1 MPASRLSTVFFS
13 VGLIILVGWLFYI
26 GRDFILP
33 IITAIIMVQIFYAA
47 RGAVGRLPG
56 LGRCPIWMLNALL
69 IFTILGMV
77 YVVSLLLIINLETLG
92 PSLPEY
98 EANLENLFNQWFAP
112 PPEAPAPMDTGDM
125 MEHPEEALERGQT
138 AALQNFRESVISFF
152 AGLDFGAL
160 LQAILSSLGSFGS
173 FVFITILYA
182 VFLTTEIRGFT
193 KKVCTAF
200 GSDERANATLDIV
213 AQINISIGRYLA
225 TKSLINIILGVACLV
240 IMMAFGL
247 EYAVL
252 WAIIIGL
259 LNYIPYIGSIVGVA
273 FPALFAVAQFGN
285 LTIPLIITGLLTATQ
300 TIIGNYIEPKLIGK
314 SLNLSAF
321 AIMMALSF
329 WTAIWGIPGAILAVP
344 FTTIMMLIL
353 AEWPHTRPVAALLSD
368 DGHQYAPLSD
378 NNPAGQ
384 TLISAE

>member
-1 MPASRLSTVFFS
+1 MQTSRLSTIFYA
-13 VGLIILVGWLFYI
+13 VGLVILVGWLFYI

-47 RGAVGRLPG
+47 RAALARLPG
-56 LGRCPIWMLNALL
+56 LGRAPTWLLNLALTL
-69 IFTILGMV
+69 FILGLV
-77 YVVSLLLIINLETLG
+77 YAVSLLLFVNLQSLG
-92 PSLPEY
+92 PGLPQY
-98 EANLENLFNQWFAP
+98 EANLENLFNQWFATPPDTLQDP
-112 PPEAPAPMDTGDM
+112 PPPTDSGAMMDDAEAAF
-125 MEHPEEALERGQT
+125 ERGQN
-138 AALQNFRESVISFF
+138 AAMAAFRESVTGFF
-152 AGLDFGAL
+152 ASIDFGAL
-160 LQAILSSLGSFGS
+160 LQAVLASLGSIGS

-182 VFLTTEIRGFT
+182 VFLTTEIRGFQD
-193 KKVCTAF
+193 KVCIAF
-200 GSDERANATLDIV
+200 GSDARATTTLDIV
-213 AQINISIGRYLA
+213 AQININIGSYLA
-225 TKSLINIILGVACLV
+225 TKSLINIILGVVCLA

-273 FPALFAVAQFGN
+273 FPALFAIAQFGN
-285 LTIPLIITGLLTATQ
+285 LTIALVIIGLLTAAQ
-300 TIIGNYIEPKLIGK
+300 TVIGNYIEPKMIGK

-353 AEWPHTRPVAALLSD
+353 AERPSTRPIAALLSD
-368 DGHQYAPLSD
+368 DGRQYAPL
-378 NNPAGQ
+378 NNDQVQA
-384 TLISAE
+384 